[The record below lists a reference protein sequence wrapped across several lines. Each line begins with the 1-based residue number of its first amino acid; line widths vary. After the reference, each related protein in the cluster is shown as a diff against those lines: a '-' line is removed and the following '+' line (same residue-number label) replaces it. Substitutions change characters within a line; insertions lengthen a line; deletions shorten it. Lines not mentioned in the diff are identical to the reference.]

1 MGLGHSAEGSGEPV
15 APGER
20 QHMGPKGI
28 PSYNGEGGYGGPGQ
42 ASATDSDKDGVSDQ
56 TESTSKGTDDYG
68 GADPGPAGYGGPAG
82 SVADNSS
89 VAEGWGKTETGW
101 GRSGDPATATGK
113 SKPEEKGRRA
123 GHHRRHQ

>member
-1 MGLGHSAEGSGEPV
+1 MADRGRP
-15 APGER
+15 APPTG
-20 QHMGPKGI
+20 
-28 PSYNGEGGYGGPGQ
+28 
-42 ASATDSDKDGVSDQ
+42 DKDGVSDQ

-113 SKPEEKGRRA
+113 SKPEEKGFFDGFGLGRKLLTPLPRPL
-123 GHHRRHQ
+123 